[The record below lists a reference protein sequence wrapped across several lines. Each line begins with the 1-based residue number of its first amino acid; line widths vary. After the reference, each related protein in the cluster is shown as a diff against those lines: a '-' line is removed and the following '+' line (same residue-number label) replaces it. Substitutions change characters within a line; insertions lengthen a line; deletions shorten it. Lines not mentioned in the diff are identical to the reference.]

1 MHGLFH
7 GISAQHSAAHVM
19 TGRVPSAAMVGWMQR
34 AALER
39 VAQLEAERARMAQA
53 AHRRSDNLAQSRA
66 FIRAYLQARAS
77 ACRMHW
83 Q

>member
-1 MHGLFH
+1 
-7 GISAQHSAAHVM
+7 
-19 TGRVPSAAMVGWMQR
+19 MQR

-53 AHRRSDNLAQSRA
+53 AARRSDNLAQSRT

-77 ACRMHW
+77 SGLHA
-83 Q
+83 